1 MIYIGVGC
9 DNKLMTRGLELIL
22 DAVSDFKVVFAVD
35 SNDSL
40 LKNIS
45 KKNIHVLLLT
55 ITDVSVRTLNF
66 LVRLNVL
73 HPKVKILLLIH
84 DSNQDVVFKL
94 VKSNAKGLLSKEA
107 NPHDLIEAVYSLRNG
122 FDYFNNSIKQLL
134 LNQYVSKMDKNV
146 DEQKDSDL
154 QKLSER
160 QIEILRLWGRNLTNS
175 EIADELC
182 ISIRTVETHKNH
194 IMQKLEL
201 KTTIDLVK
209 FSIRNN
215 IISL

>member
-1 MIYIGVGC
+1 MINIGIC
-9 DNKLMTRGLELIL
+9 SDNRLMLNGLDLIL
-22 DAVSDFKVVFAVD
+22 SGVDDFEVTFSVDNNEALLHKVG
-35 SNDSL
+35 L
-40 LKNIS
+40 
-45 KKNIHVLLLT
+45 KNIHVLLLD
-55 ITDVSVRTLNF
+55 ISDVSVRTLNF
-66 LVRLNVL
+66 IVRLNVI
-73 HPKVKILLLIH
+73 HPKLKILLLIR
-84 DSNQDVVFKL
+84 DASQNVVFKI
-94 VKSNAKGLLSKEA
+94 VKSNAKGLLSKDA

-122 FDYFNNSIKQLL
+122 FDYFNKSIKRLL
-134 LNQYVSKMDKNV
+134 LSQYVSDINSEKQNKV
-146 DEQKDSDL
+146 SGI

-160 QIEILRLWGRNLTNS
+160 QIEILKLWGANLSNQ

-209 FSIRNN
+209 FSIKNN